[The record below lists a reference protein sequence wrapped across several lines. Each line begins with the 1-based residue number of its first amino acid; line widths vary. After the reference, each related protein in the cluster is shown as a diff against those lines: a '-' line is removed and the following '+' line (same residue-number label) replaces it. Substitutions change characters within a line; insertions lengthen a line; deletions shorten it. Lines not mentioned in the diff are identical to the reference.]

1 MGDERIKTQLTL
13 PSSNSYDWVSLI
25 SAIKSCPTPDDFLSP
40 QDRNT
45 IEIKS
50 DPFHGIDE

>member
-1 MGDERIKTQLTL
+1 MGDERIKTQLTI
-13 PSSNSYDWVSLI
+13 PSSKSYDWDSLI
-25 SAIKSCPTPDDFLSP
+25 SAIKSCPTPDDFLSS

-45 IEIKS
+45 IEIER